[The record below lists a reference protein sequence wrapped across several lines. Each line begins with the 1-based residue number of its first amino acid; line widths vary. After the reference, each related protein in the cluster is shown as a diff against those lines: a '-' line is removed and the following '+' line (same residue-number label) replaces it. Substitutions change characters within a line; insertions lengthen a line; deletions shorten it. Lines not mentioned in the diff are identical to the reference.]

1 MQTIDLS
8 NLKDVEEG
16 TEIEIFDGI
25 AVRGKIESYGNA
37 GMMEDPVSKEEQ
49 KVCIIQISVVIPQS
63 DVQRFIMMEDDN
75 NLVQMLIQPVGTRK
89 QSLEKYS
96 T

>member
-1 MQTIDLS
+1 MNTIDLR
-8 NLKDVEEG
+8 NVKEG
-16 TEIEIFDGI
+16 EDSPFEVFDGI

-49 KVCIIQISVVIPQS
+49 KVCIIQISVVVPQS
-63 DVQRFIMMEDDN
+63 DVQKFIDMEDDN
-75 NLVQMLIQPVGTRK
+75 NLVQMLIQPIGTRK
-89 QSLEKYS
+89 QQLEKYS

>member
-1 MQTIDLS
+1 MNTIYLR
-8 NLKDVEEG
+8 NLKEGEEPK
-16 TEIEIFDGI
+16 IEIFDGV

-75 NLVQMLIQPVGTRK
+75 NLVQMLIQPVNTRK